1 MTRLRLSAFVG
12 VVLCVAAA
20 ACGKKGDPL
29 PPLRPV
35 PARITDFEAIRSAGQ
50 VELRFTVPSVNLDDT
65 TPVAIDRVDIYA
77 LRAPADE
84 PRLPA
89 GQIAGDRDRLLT
101 SLPVRR
107 PETRGDGAGS
117 GVSALVPAP
126 GERASY
132 VDRTATDD
140 PSIVVSYVAVPV
152 AGTGRGRPG
161 PPSAPAHVPLDPP
174 PAAPEDLEATWTN
187 TELRLSWTADAS
199 ENMRYRVLERG
210 ADGSWRAVTP
220 EPVTG
225 GTFDRPVRFGEE
237 TCLAVQAVLTDGNV
251 TSEGAPS
258 SPVCVTPV
266 DTYPPPAPAS
276 LQLVQEGTAV
286 TLIWSAV
293 EAADLAGYQVLRGE
307 GPDGAMAP
315 LTGGLLSAT
324 TYRDTTVE
332 PGVTYRYAVRAVD
345 SAPAANAS
353 GLSPIE
359 AITVR

>member
-1 MTRLRLSAFVG
+1 RLSAFVG

-84 PRLPA
+84 PWLPA

-107 PETRGDGAGS
+107 PETQGDGAGS

-126 GERASY
+126 GERASF

-174 PAAPEDLEATWTN
+174 PAAPEDLEATWAA
-187 TELRLSWTADAS
+187 TEPRLSWTADAS
-199 ENMRYRVLERG
+199 ENMRYRVLDRRPG
-210 ADGSWRAVTP
+210 GRWRSLTAD
-220 EPVTG
+220 
-225 GTFDRPVRFGEE
+225 
-237 TCLAVQAVLTDGNV
+237 
-251 TSEGAPS
+251 
-258 SPVCVTPV
+258 
-266 DTYPPPAPAS
+266 
-276 LQLVQEGTAV
+276 
-286 TLIWSAV
+286 
-293 EAADLAGYQVLRGE
+293 
-307 GPDGAMAP
+307 
-315 LTGGLLSAT
+315 
-324 TYRDTTVE
+324 
-332 PGVTYRYAVRAVD
+332 
-345 SAPAANAS
+345 
-353 GLSPIE
+353 
-359 AITVR
+359 